1 MSTSPSPFRSNILKA
16 ISKFLWGA
24 KWKTQQNIKKSQQ
37 SYKSSIK
44 KGTNSEWRFPKA
56 ILSNSFNFSME
67 MCLLGALA
75 MSFMVLLLPKVY
87 DKELWGRDISGT
99 FFLFRGR
106 KSWKARCYQ
115 VFLMTINR
123 KGCCSKSSCLF
134 HAVKHQF
141 SQRMLLRHC
150 IPCVSHGWGADQ
162 ESGQF
167 SALASLY
174 KFKQIMTTLSQ
185 PSHDTEIRCGLEL
198 TS

>member
-1 MSTSPSPFRSNILKA
+1 
-16 ISKFLWGA
+16 
-24 KWKTQQNIKKSQQ
+24 
-37 SYKSSIK
+37 
-44 KGTNSEWRFPKA
+44 
-56 ILSNSFNFSME
+56 

-99 FFLFRGR
+99 FVLFRGG

-150 IPCVSHGWGADQ
+150 SLCVSHGWGADQ

-167 SALASLY
+167 SVLASLY

-185 PSHDTEIRCGLEL
+185 PSHDIEIRCGLEL
-198 TS
+198 TSWDVAVPYFSLHLVCAVTVYLVRTAKAEFPSQPRSFPCIPPWNFSTFPFRAL